1 MRVFI
6 ALVVALVSLL
16 ATNSAVLAA
25 TASNPN
31 DLVPLT
37 SPELIEN
44 RQRDSVRFLRKQE
57 NAELDN
63 EERGITDIGNYLT
76 RLVSKSAKQKH
87 YLNLFE
93 QSYDVVAK
101 KGGPNRLKKALEK
114 LRNSGVSEDKLKGL
128 DDAAENYSKEWY
140 RALVNLDPRRV

>member
-1 MRVFI
+1 MYGFILPDALQDPKEDLLRLVLRSTGTRDYCRRIRDCENLTPQPITIPQFARLDQHHSIMRVFI

-63 EERGITDIGNYLT
+63 EE
-76 RLVSKSAKQKH
+76 
-87 YLNLFE
+87 
-93 QSYDVVAK
+93 
-101 KGGPNRLKKALEK
+101 
-114 LRNSGVSEDKLKGL
+114 
-128 DDAAENYSKEWY
+128 
-140 RALVNLDPRRV
+140 

>member
-1 MRVFI
+1 MRVCI

-44 RQRDSVRFLRKQE
+44 RQRESVRFLRKQE
-57 NAELDN
+57 NAELDS
-63 EERGITDIGNYLT
+63 EERGITDIWNYLT
-76 RLVSKSAKQKH
+76 RLVSKARSR
-87 YLNLFE
+87 NTTRTC
-93 QSYDVVAK
+93 S
-101 KGGPNRLKKALEK
+101 GKATVLSRRKAVPTDWKMPWQNYESLASLMICLRGSK
-114 LRNSGVSEDKLKGL
+114 LLQRTIRRNGT
-128 DDAAENYSKEWY
+128 A
-140 RALVNLDPRRV
+140 R